1 MLKDRNPVTGGL
13 ALALICAVQ
22 TAPIQAAPKA
32 PPRALSKLLDC
43 KAITDSAA
51 RLSCYDEQVAAIESA
66 TQRDEV
72 VVMDKE
78 DVRQTRRSLFGFS
91 MPKLPFF
98 GGGDDDKEDGKDENQ
113 VTQID
118 ETIKN
123 LRAMPYGIWVFTL
136 EGGSQ
141 WQTADPMPYGTPRA
155 GLKINIKRAALSS
168 YKASVNGWPAV
179 KIKRVG

>member
-1 MLKDRNPVTGGL
+1 MQKDRIATRIGATLVCAGIVLAIPV
-13 ALALICAVQ
+13 
-22 TAPIQAAPKA
+22 QAAQKA

-43 KAITDSAA
+43 RAITDSAA
-51 RLSCYDEQVAAIESA
+51 RLACYDEQVSAIESA
-66 TQRDEV
+66 TEKNEV

-91 MPKLPFF
+91 MPKLPFL
-98 GGGDDDKEDGKDENQ
+98 GGGDDDKNDDEDENR

-118 ETIKN
+118 DTIKN
-123 LRAMPYGIWVFTL
+123 LRAMSYGIWVFTL
-136 EGGSQ
+136 EDGSQ
-141 WQTADPMPYGTPRA
+141 WQTADPMPYGTPKP
-155 GLKINIKRAALSS
+155 GLKISIKRAALGS